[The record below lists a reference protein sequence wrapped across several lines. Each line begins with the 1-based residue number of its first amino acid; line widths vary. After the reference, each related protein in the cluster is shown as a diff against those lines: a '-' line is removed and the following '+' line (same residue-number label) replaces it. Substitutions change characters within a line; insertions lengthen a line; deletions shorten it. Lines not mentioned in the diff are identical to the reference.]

1 MFGMVLFVGCV
12 FVIIDKNNNIF
23 DKGVIFVIIGLIVFV
38 IGVMFGY
45 NCGYVINFVRDLGLR
60 LFIVMVGWGVEVFM
74 WVFYLISFRGWILWI
89 YILNKFL
96 VCLFNVFL

>member
-1 MFGMVLFVGCV
+1 MVLFVGCV

-74 WVFYLISFRGWILWI
+74 
-89 YILNKFL
+89 
-96 VCLFNVFL
+96 